1 MNTDTI
7 PTIRPWAGGPDAAA
21 TTLTFGGET
30 LHLYLTRR
38 FLAACVNSSTTVGPI
53 REGDYAF
60 GLPFAISEPGEPVPI
75 HDGALLRVLGYVY
88 QIRIAS
94 CGIVLVPA

>member
-1 MNTDTI
+1 MNTNTI

-21 TTLTFGGET
+21 TALTFGGGT

-38 FLAACVNSSTTVGPI
+38 FFAGCVNSSTTFSPI

-75 HDGALLRVLGYVY
+75 HDGALVQVLGHVY

-94 CGIVLVPA
+94 CGIELDPA